1 MGARP
6 SLIDGQ
12 PNAILGAVEWVQA
25 VLLGPVA
32 LSIAVIAVAFV
43 GFAMLSGR
51 TNVRRGAT
59 IILGCFI
66 VFGSA
71 SIAQGLRGLAD
82 RGSTRTAYRAPAPA
96 PVPVPALDPPA
107 PAPAVVSDPYAG
119 AALRR

>member
-1 MGARP
+1 MGARHG
-6 SLIDGQ
+6 LIDGQ

-82 RGSTRTAYRAPAPA
+82 SGSPRTTYRAAAPD
-96 PVPVPALDPPA
+96 PIPALEPPA